1 MPKPPDSQPRGSP
14 PITTASFSILGPPGA
29 SGVVALRSAPFRL
42 HRSRALGPLP
52 VRRPASVG
60 GMTYIGLHLPSFTF
74 PGVEPSRLYPRVL
87 EIARTAE
94 ASGFTALSVMDHFH
108 QIAGQGAPEEPMLE
122 AYTALGGIAA
132 HTSRVQVLSMVA
144 GVVYHNP
151 AHLAKEVTT
160 LDLISGGRAILGIGA
175 AWFEQEARAYGFDFP
190 SLRERMD
197 RLEEALQICRSMLDR
212 ERTTFEGRYY
222 RVVEAINV
230 PRPVRERVPIMVG
243 GGGERRTLRLVAR
256 YADLCNVVGDVNTF
270 RHKLE
275 VLRGHCEAVGRDP
288 ARIVKTANAGMVVI
302 DETEAGVQRRLQ
314 ELAAAPPPA
323 LRGLDA
329 AELRRRLVAGTPEE
343 VADRLRAFAEAGADG
358 ITMSVR
364 GAYELRPVELAAR
377 AARAAFGVGR
387 PEVGPRTG

>member
-1 MPKPPDSQPRGSP
+1 
-14 PITTASFSILGPPGA
+14 
-29 SGVVALRSAPFRL
+29 
-42 HRSRALGPLP
+42 
-52 VRRPASVG
+52 
-60 GMTYIGLHLPSFTF
+60 MTYIGLHLPSFTF
-74 PGVEPSRLYPRVL
+74 PGLGPSQLYPRVL

-108 QIAGQGAPEEPMLE
+108 QIGGQGAPDEPMLE

-132 HTSRVQVLSMVA
+132 HTSRVQVLTMVA

-160 LDLISGGRAILGIGA
+160 LDVISGGRAILGIGA

-190 SLRERMD
+190 PIKERMD

-243 GGGERRTLRLVAR
+243 GAGERRTLRLVAR
-256 YADLCNVVGDVNTF
+256 YADLCNVVGDVDTF
-270 RHKLE
+270 RSKLE
-275 VLRGHCEAVGRDP
+275 VLRGHCRAVGRDP
-288 ARIVKTANAGMVVI
+288 DQIVKTANAGMVVI
-302 DETEAGVQRRLQ
+302 DETEAAVQRRLQ

-323 LRGLDA
+323 LRDLDA
-329 AELRRRLVAGTPEE
+329 AALRRRLVAGTPDE
-343 VADRLRAFAEAGADG
+343 VAERLRAFAEAGADG

-364 GAYELRPVELAAR
+364 GAYELRPVELAAG
-377 AARAAFGVGR
+377 AARAAFGVER